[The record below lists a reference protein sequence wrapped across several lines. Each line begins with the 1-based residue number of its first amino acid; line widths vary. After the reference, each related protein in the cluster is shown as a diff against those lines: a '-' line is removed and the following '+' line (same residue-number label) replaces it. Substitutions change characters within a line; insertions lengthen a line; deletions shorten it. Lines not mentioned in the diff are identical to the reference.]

1 MASEPPSATSLSPE
15 AGQTAKAAEDSLEL
29 ALRLQGLNIYLVGMM
44 GAGKSSVGRPL
55 AEALG
60 YRFID
65 ADSVL
70 EQHAGHS
77 IPELFEQQG
86 EAGFRELE
94 SAVLN
99 RIACWHSLVV
109 ATGGGVVS
117 RPGNWGQMRQG
128 LVVWLDA
135 PEQLLLERLRNDPGQ
150 RPLLANADP
159 EGRLRQLLRER
170 RHLYSQADLRVL
182 QDGRAAVAVAR
193 QVLEAIPTVLRQRE
207 EPPEALAQLVDGSGS
222 STANL
227 NTCSDL
233 NGSQA

>member
-1 MASEPPSATSLSPE
+1 MAFEPLSP
-15 AGQTAKAAEDSLEL
+15 ASVTPDLPGSLE
-29 ALRLQGLNIYLVGMM
+29 GLNIYLVGMM

-70 EQHAGHS
+70 EQHAGCS
-77 IPELFEQQG
+77 IPELFEHQG
-86 EAGFRELE
+86 EAAFRELE

-117 RPGNWGQMRQG
+117 RPVNWGQMRQG

-135 PEQLLLERLRNDPGQ
+135 PEELLLKRLRTDPGQ
-150 RPLLANADP
+150 RPLLTAADP
-159 EGRLRQLLRER
+159 ESRLRQLLDER
-170 RHLYSQADLRVL
+170 RPLYSQADLRVP
-182 QDGRAAVAVAR
+182 QDGRAAAAVAQ

-207 EPPEALAQLVDGSGS
+207 APPQAPAELIDMNGASAAS
-222 STANL
+222 L
-227 NTCSDL
+227 NATTGPD
-233 NGSQA
+233 

>member
-1 MASEPPSATSLSPE
+1 MAIESPSPASVTPGLP
-15 AGQTAKAAEDSLEL
+15 GSLE
-29 ALRLQGLNIYLVGMM
+29 GLNIYLVGMM

-55 AEALG
+55 AQALG

-70 EQHAGHS
+70 EQHAGCS
-77 IPELFEQQG
+77 IPELFEQRG

-117 RPGNWGQMRQG
+117 RPCNWGQMRQG

-135 PEQLLLERLRNDPGQ
+135 DEQLLLERLRADPGQ
-150 RPLLANADP
+150 RPLLATADP
-159 EGRLRQLLRER
+159 EARLRQLLSER
-170 RHLYSQADLRVL
+170 RPLYSQADLRVP
-182 QDGRAAVAVAR
+182 QDGRPAAAVAE
-193 QVLEAIPTVLRQRE
+193 QVLESIPKVLRQRVA
-207 EPPEALAQLVDGSGS
+207 PPQAATQLVDDTGTTTTS
-222 STANL
+222 L
-227 NTCSDL
+227 NAAAEL
-233 NGSQA
+233 R